1 MKLFGLTIT
10 RASHYEH
17 LVKEASSLAIANV
30 ELNTENI
37 KVLAENMSLGFE
49 VGFLKAKISLIEC
62 INDELQ
68 NKLRPKK
75 TPRNP
80 KLNRVS
86 KCRKSK

>member
-10 RASHYEH
+10 KTSHCEH
-17 LVKEASSLAIANV
+17 LVKETSALAIANV
-30 ELNTENI
+30 QLNTENI
-37 KVLAENMSLGFE
+37 KVLAENMNLGFE

-68 NKLRPKK
+68 KKLRPKK

-86 KCRKSK
+86 KCRRK